1 MNDEQIAQF
10 NAKQRQAFDN
20 VYDRFLVELP
30 QDVCDRMERIVAAPD
45 IQAEK
50 RCWMSGRGREPLCPT
65 FASTGPAISTPA
77 TCPAGCWN
85 RSPSVTPEVERHQAD
100 IRDLDLPD
108 ACVDV
113 VFMNGMY
120 GNIADKSGALRNIM
134 RMLRPGGRVVISHPE
149 GRAFV
154 EGLVRSEPFPIT
166 ALPSQDEA
174 HAFLGSHGLTVTQY
188 TDEEK
193 LFDRCCGQE
202 QEVTPLFVRGERIPD
217 AWSRR
222 FSTCVGF
229 FKVSACRGNMR
240 RIREEPNVSTRK

>member
-30 QDVCDRMERIVAAPD
+30 QDVCARMERIVAAPD
-45 IQAEK
+45 IQAGENVLDVGTGTGALMPDI
-50 RCWMSGRGREPLCPT
+50 RQYRPGRIYACDLSGRMLEQVAKRY
-65 FASTGPAISTPA
+65 
-77 TCPAGCWN
+77 
-85 RSPSVTPEVERHQAD
+85 PEVERHQCD

-120 GNIADKSGALRNIM
+120 GNIADKPGALRNIM

-166 ALPSQDEA
+166 VLPSQGEA
-174 HAFLGSHGLTVTQY
+174 HSFLGSYGLTVTQY

-193 LFDRCCGQE
+193 L
-202 QEVTPLFVRGERIPD
+202 LI
-217 AWSRR
+217 
-222 FSTCVGF
+222 CVAV
-229 FKVSACRGNMR
+229 KRQQ
-240 RIREEPNVSTRK
+240 